1 MIAKNAKMPEVKN
14 LNTNETLHRA
24 MARPE

>member
-1 MIAKNAKMPEVKN
+1 MIAKIAKTPEVKN